1 MQTRNIKNKKS
12 LPGQHEIN
20 LPEVGL
26 VEHDLEAVHELFGV
40 NDYLKLALLNMILR
54 QYMHCLASILL
65 SDSTPNAAQ

>member
-26 VEHDLEAVHELFGV
+26 VEHDLKAVH
-40 NDYLKLALLNMILR
+40 ALLGIN
-54 QYMHCLASILL
+54 
-65 SDSTPNAAQ
+65 TAQ